1 MPAISR
7 FGATV
12 SNTPSPQSR
21 DARMLAQQQV
31 RLLGGMSRLLARLLR
46 GLLWQELTPG
56 ERRRILS
63 FLSRLDS
70 DLRLALSIA
79 RGAIPP
85 EACEEEAPC

>member
-1 MPAISR
+1 
-7 FGATV
+7 
-12 SNTPSPQSR
+12 
-21 DARMLAQQQV
+21 MLAQQQV

-56 ERRRILS
+56 ERRRALA

-79 RGAIPP
+79 RGASLPKSRD
-85 EACEEEAPC
+85 EEAPY